1 MIEERRGDHEP
12 GVDGAADDATERV
25 PGAIIEPIV
34 KRVEALL
41 GEIFRGAIVEVRVEL
56 VYDRLVAQHR
66 EEASGKGFFGF
77 CKKAKCFQRVIL
89 DKEVRVKNTYTEW
102 PHMSI
107 WST

>member
-1 MIEERRGDHEP
+1 
-12 GVDGAADDATERV
+12 
-25 PGAIIEPIV
+25 
-34 KRVEALL
+34 
-41 GEIFRGAIVEVRVEL
+41 